1 MRTNRFLCFLAAAAL
16 AGCGGG
22 GGGGASSVSL
32 VPSAPPGGGSA
43 ESRGSDSGTVNEGI
57 LSENSLLAYSRQFA
71 GNSQQQSSGSEEV
84 YDPQTQSSVVRAF
97 AQATLADATATRKKE
112 AYLIASSSY
121 GIAQAAR
128 DLLSGIGL
136 GNNGYSFLDTSEKQ
150 TSNRSAY
157 LETPEGSIVNILS
170 NPLYTRRGSKLVGGL
185 IISPDDI
192 KSHGWI
198 VSDTGFDGNID
209 PVAGITGR
217 GWLRKHKADIEHG
230 YRQAA
235 ATGKVRLFYG
245 LKSDGQTRHAAAN
258 GCKGF
263 EQYCLGTPYSLR
275 VKNAQG
281 RYIDVEGA
289 FVSTYGFAAYVLA
302 WERMPADTHISKV
315 FELGDAC
322 AHDLGEAGA
331 DADTGLG
338 RLDVGCMAGRIY
350 QASVVVEEDEIEE
363 EDVPAVV
370 PPPVT
375 VVVNPTPT
383 VTVALEVKPTVAATI
398 SVPEDKKVPE
408 EAPPVTVVVNPT
420 PTVTVALEV
429 KPTVAATISVPED
442 KKVPEEAPPVTVA
455 VNPTPTVTVA
465 LEVKPTVA
473 ATISVPEDKKVP
485 EEAPPVTVAVN
496 PTPTVTV
503 ALEVKPTV
511 SVTTSAP
518 EVSLTVTVATSPAP
532 TTTMTVSLMVVKE
545 TLTAAPKKNKVLA
558 ALSTEFSR
566 LGIDTTTSRKENA
579 YVIGLFNHENNLF
592 WYDWWSS
599 TLIVI
604 EGHYYNWLYY
614 NDWNIYGRITDIEGT
629 TDLLSDMGISSED
642 SYTVLKYHVRIGG
655 TGGPNPARQLR
666 YPHLSY
672 EDMYRT
678 TSENSLINFV
688 VNPVYLDA
696 QGKGNKEFM
705 PHAAEV
711 WIDPKH
717 ISKHG
722 WIVSG
727 LKSRFF
733 EAVPWID
740 DDDVKDTHHIEGYRQ
755 AVATGKV
762 RLFYILNDEINC
774 QDIEEYC
781 IGVPYAFDAFDI
793 SIAATYDYFKYN
805 RIQEQ
810 PPAREASDLAATY
823 GYGVY
828 LLAWERMPAD
838 THISAIFAMGDKC
851 TEDIGV
857 PGPDAN
863 TGLGRLDIGCMASEV
878 YKVRLDPTVATL
890 SVAARKPS
898 SPVVSVVADGTGL
911 VSAAGS
917 GWQQAQKDGPARQRF
932 FDDFAQELFSDLGS
946 LRLPGSTDANLKV
959 GFSGDSFQGRYR
971 PARDVRPHYQSSR
984 PQPGYAL
991 VGGNLGVMGIGDGEI
1006 GIFARIEGLDVSFS
1020 YSRSKDFF
1028 GGAGSGQFEFDQVG
1042 NARLMLQK
1050 QLLSEDDDH
1059 SWMLGSWIR
1068 HAVVVSGK
1076 GALLDNLKGSEYGA
1090 SVRHDWKRGD
1100 ELSFATTAWVSRF
1113 AGGEVGLAGGSF
1125 GIASSN
1131 WQWGIGMVGT
1141 YEF

>member
-1 MRTNRFLCFLAAAAL
+1 MKKGFFLCFLAAAAL

-32 VPSAPPGGGSA
+32 APSAPPGGGSA
-43 ESRGSDSGTVNEGI
+43 ENPGSDSGTINEGI
-57 LSENSLLAYSRQFA
+57 LSENSLLAYSRQFS
-71 GNSQQQSSGSEEV
+71 GSSQQQSSGSEEV

-170 NPLYTRRGSKLVGGL
+170 NPLYTRRGSRLVGGL

-245 LKSDGQTRHAAAN
+245 LTSDGQTRHAAAN

-350 QASVVVEEDEIEE
+350 QASVVAEEDEIEE

-383 VTVALEVKPTVAATI
+383 VTV
-398 SVPEDKKVPE
+398 
-408 EAPPVTVVVNPT
+408 VV
-420 PTVTVALEV
+420 EV

-455 VNPTPTVTVA
+455 VVVEPT
-465 LEVKPTVA
+465 
-473 ATISVPEDKKVP
+473 AT
-485 EEAPPVTVAVN
+485 
-496 PTPTVTV
+496 
-503 ALEVKPTV
+503 
-511 SVTTSAP
+511 VTTSAP
-518 EVSLTVTVATSPAP
+518 EVSLTVTVATNPAP

-579 YVIGLFNHENNLF
+579 YVIGHFNHEYNLY

-604 EGHYYNWLYY
+604 EGHFYNWLHYS
-614 NDWNIYGRITDIEGT
+614 DWNIYGRILDIEGT

-642 SYTVLKYHVRIGG
+642 SYTVLKYHVRLG
-655 TGGPNPARQLR
+655 NPARQPR
-666 YPHLSY
+666 YSHLSY

-678 TSENSLINFV
+678 TSENSLVNFV

-696 QGKGNKEFM
+696 QGKGNREFM

-793 SIAATYDYFKYN
+793 SIAATYGYFIYN

-810 PPAREASDLAATY
+810 PPVREASDLAATY

-917 GWQQAQKDGPARQRF
+917 GWQQAQKDDPARQRF

-1042 NARLMLQK
+1042 NARLMLQR

-1059 SWMLGSWIR
+1059 SWMLGGWLR
-1068 HAVVVSGK
+1068 HARVAGDR
-1076 GALLDNLKGSEYGA
+1076 GALLDKLKGSEYGA

-1131 WQWGIGMVGT
+1131 WQWGIGVVGT